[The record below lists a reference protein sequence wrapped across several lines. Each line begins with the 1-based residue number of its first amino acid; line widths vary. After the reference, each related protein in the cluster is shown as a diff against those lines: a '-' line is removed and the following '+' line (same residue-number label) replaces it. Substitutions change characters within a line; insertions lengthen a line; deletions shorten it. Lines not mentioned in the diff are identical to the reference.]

1 VDSIGAGAAARGQH
15 ALCVRLAQAMNIFYL
30 DGAALIAAPMSAD
43 HEIGLKYTVG
53 GRPVG
58 ALPDS
63 PNNAIVY
70 QRDWPINR

>member
-1 VDSIGAGAAARGQH
+1 MGTAS
-15 ALCVRLAQAMNIFYL
+15 VRLYHDQ
-30 DGAALIAAPMSAD
+30 ALIAAPMSAD
-43 HEIGLKYTVG
+43 HEIGLKYNVG

-63 PNNAIVY
+63 PNNPIVY